1 MANDLSDL
9 ADTMEV
15 AATTRPGY
23 DMAIGLEVAEIFVHM
38 LGDGRSVID
47 PTAVIWTAEAAEE
60 LRRRI
65 EDNPI
70 LGTDAGQWDK
80 LEHQLAGAP
89 REVVLLAAELVFLR
103 EQPVFNA
110 APATRRE
117 HLTRVLKMSEPVASV
132 PEWMSGCLDRPT
144 ERAGFR
150 GGQGYNGRLW
160 LHLIWAATFVREWR
174 GWREA
179 ERSSAKSDPWR
190 MQQIMLDAGD
200 SAPDFRNA
208 MQFLAFPAAFDPIS
222 STNMKTRIRSAL
234 ADRIGGSSGDDSTS
248 GHPVCTSSGTP
259 QRHRSRRSSMSHDLG
274 TTGSSPR
281 GCRPQDGMSSRARA
295 SRRSGGPK
303 SATSRNTPIGK
314 RSGPIWPRHLAPR
327 RR

>member
-1 MANDLSDL
+1 
-9 ADTMEV
+9 
-15 AATTRPGY
+15 
-23 DMAIGLEVAEIFVHM
+23 
-38 LGDGRSVID
+38 
-47 PTAVIWTAEAAEE
+47 
-60 LRRRI
+60 RI

-160 LHLIWAATFVREWR
+160 RLSRECVA
-174 GWREA
+174 GWCGQ
-179 ERSSAKSDPWR
+179 W
-190 MQQIMLDAGD
+190 GVG
-200 SAPDFRNA
+200 PD
-208 MQFLAFPAAFDPIS
+208 
-222 STNMKTRIRSAL
+222 
-234 ADRIGGSSGDDSTS
+234 
-248 GHPVCTSSGTP
+248 
-259 QRHRSRRSSMSHDLG
+259 
-274 TTGSSPR
+274 
-281 GCRPQDGMSSRARA
+281 ARA
-295 SRRSGGPK
+295 GG
-303 SATSRNTPIGK
+303 GLE
-314 RSGPIWPRHLAPR
+314 GPMSVVRAG
-327 RR
+327 